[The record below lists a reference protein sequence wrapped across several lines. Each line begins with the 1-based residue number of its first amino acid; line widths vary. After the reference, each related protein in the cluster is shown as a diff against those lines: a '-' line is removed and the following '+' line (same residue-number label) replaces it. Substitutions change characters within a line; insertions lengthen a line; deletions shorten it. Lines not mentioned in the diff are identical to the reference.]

1 MAGSLTPDA
10 GSGEIPSLN
19 ISYKPQKISPKSQST
34 VRVLLH
40 DKVRD
45 AYTHPQVFLKKHFIQ
60 IELLIKFSLFFLK
73 FVADVMKPLRI
84 EDIIDQEVQNLS
96 GGELQRLAIVLC
108 LGKAADVYLIDEP
121 SAYLDSEQRL
131 VAAKVIKR
139 FVLIF

>member
-45 AYTHPQVFLKKHFIQ
+45 AYTHPQVETF
-60 IELLIKFSLFFLK
+60 FS
-73 FVADVMKPLRI
+73 
-84 EDIIDQEVQNLS
+84 
-96 GGELQRLAIVLC
+96 
-108 LGKAADVYLIDEP
+108 
-121 SAYLDSEQRL
+121 
-131 VAAKVIKR
+131 
-139 FVLIF
+139 

>member
-45 AYTHPQVFLKKHFIQ
+45 AYTHPQVFGSTF
-60 IELLIKFSLFFLK
+60 FSSYK
-73 FVADVMKPLRI
+73 VKI
-84 EDIIDQEVQNLS
+84 N
-96 GGELQRLAIVLC
+96 
-108 LGKAADVYLIDEP
+108 
-121 SAYLDSEQRL
+121 DS
-131 VAAKVIKR
+131 
-139 FVLIF
+139 IFS